1 MPLFDLPS
9 SIQRLWMY
17 SAKSLDGFTLWHGPF
32 HSIHKSGKTGKE
44 KGKSCSMKFQIL
56 SVDYNCPSCQRLSE

>member
-1 MPLFDLPS
+1 MC
-9 SIQRLWMY
+9 

-56 SVDYNCPSCQRLSE
+56 SVDYSIVKDSNADLTVGNWNSKKDP